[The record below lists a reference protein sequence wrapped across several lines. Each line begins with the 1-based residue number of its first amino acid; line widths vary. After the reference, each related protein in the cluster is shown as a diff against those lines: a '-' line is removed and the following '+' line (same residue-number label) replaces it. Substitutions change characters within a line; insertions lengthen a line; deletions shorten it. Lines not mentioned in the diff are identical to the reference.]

1 MGGDG
6 GVGGREVTRVIYD
19 EMAAGPRREL
29 IVVREDGRT
38 HSVDAP
44 APWDLGEVLLPG
56 EVVGFDGGE
65 RLRP

>member
-1 MGGDG
+1 
-6 GVGGREVTRVIYD
+6 
-19 EMAAGPRREL
+19 MAAGPRREL